1 MNVSSMISFFAGS
14 AWRRLLAVA
23 AAAAILAQVVGGGTA
38 GAQTSQPPERPTGL
52 EATSASYS
60 SVALHWGDPGDATI
74 ESYQVLRRFRDGSEY
89 GDGLGAPVFV
99 VIVDDTGSA
108 ANTYTDT
115 SVTPGTRYVYRIK
128 ARNAQGLSETSSF
141 ANAET
146 RTPTITVNDIPV
158 VGVPLVATLSDP
170 DGEITVT
177 ESKWGRGKNRH
188 PDRPFDDISGA
199 TSTADSISASY
210 TPVKG
215 DVGKFLLVTFEFTGK
230 SGIGTR
236 TAKRV
241 TGYVSDHAPSI
252 TFDGD
257 PVVGVP
263 LTATLKDFDGTIV
276 VGISRWAWYYD
287 PIGPFYTYNHTRK
300 VFREGDPPWR
310 SITYTPVESDIGM
323 YLFAEFWYRDADHP
337 DQLNFQAL
345 RFGAPIGPV
354 ERAPA
359 SSGNVENTVAT
370 GKPTIS
376 GTPAV
381 GETLTADTGAIED
394 VNGLTNADFAFQWTR
409 YDGATRTDITG
420 ATSATYTLQDDDV
433 GQQVSV
439 TVSFT
444 DDDGFQ
450 ESLTSDSVLVRAPSL
465 LFGGF
470 DTDTVPEEHS
480 GEDAFTFQI
489 HFSEEPELGYVAVRD
504 HVLTVTNGDVTA
516 VRRTTQGSNLR
527 WEITVEPDGND
538 GVTVVLPPTTDCSD
552 DGAVCTNSGTMLS
565 SQSSITVP
573 GPGTQSQQQQVENSP
588 ATGQPSITGT
598 AEVGE
603 TLTVS
608 TSQITDVNGVSNA
621 AYAYQWS
628 RYNGTTTTAISGATA
643 TSYTLQEADVD
654 QHVSVTVSFTDD
666 DGFQESLTSDSVLV
680 RASNPLNGGFD
691 NDTVPDEHDGE
702 DAFTFQIHFSEEPS
716 LGYLAVR
723 DLVLTVTNGDVT
735 AVRRTTQG
743 SNLRWEITVQP
754 DGNDD
759 VTVQLP
765 ATTGCSDDGAVCTAS
780 GKMLSSQSSI
790 TVPGPETQSQQQQ
803 VENSPA
809 TGQPVI
815 TGTAQVGQ
823 VLTADTSGISDDD
836 GLDNATFAYQWRV
849 NDTGIQ
855 GATGSTYTVAEADQG
870 HRIQVVVT
878 FTDDADNE
886 ETLTSASTDA
896 VIAASE
902 PEPEPETPGTP
913 TGLSAT
919 LNEDGSI
926 TLSWTAPAGDVDGYQ
941 VLRRRP
947 QMGEDALQ
955 VYVGDTGSTAT
966 TYTDTSTPDDTRYV
980 FRVKARNGDLIGE
993 WSNFAR
999 IDK

>member
-1 MNVSSMISFFAGS
+1 MNISSMISFFAGS
-14 AWRRLLAVA
+14 AWRRLLTVA

-60 SVALHWGDPGDATI
+60 SVALHWDDPGDATI

-108 ANTYTDT
+108 ATTYTDT

-146 RTPTITVNDIPV
+146 RTPTITINDIPV

-177 ESKWGRGKNRH
+177 ESKWGRGVNRH

-199 TSTADSISASY
+199 TSTVDSISASY
-210 TPVKG
+210 TPVKD
-215 DVGKFLLVTFEFTGK
+215 DVGKFLLVTFEFTGT

-236 TAKRV
+236 TAKLV

-252 TFDGD
+252 AFDGD

-263 LTATLKDFDGTIV
+263 LTATLKDFDGGIV

-287 PIGPFYTYNHTRK
+287 PIGPFFTYNHTRRE
-300 VFREGDPPWR
+300 FREGDPLWR

-337 DQLNFQAL
+337 DQLNFQTL

-359 SSGNVENTVAT
+359 LLGNVENTVAT
-370 GKPTIS
+370 GKPAIS

-394 VNGLTNADFAFQWTR
+394 VNGLTNAEFAFQWTR

-552 DGAVCTNSGTMLS
+552 DGAVCTNSGRMLS

-588 ATGQPSITGT
+588 ATGQPAITG
-598 AEVGE
+598 
-603 TLTVS
+603 S
-608 TSQITDVNGVSNA
+608 
-621 AYAYQWS
+621 
-628 RYNGTTTTAISGATA
+628 
-643 TSYTLQEADVD
+643 
-654 QHVSVTVSFTDD
+654 
-666 DGFQESLTSDSVLV
+666 
-680 RASNPLNGGFD
+680 
-691 NDTVPDEHDGE
+691 
-702 DAFTFQIHFSEEPS
+702 
-716 LGYLAVR
+716 
-723 DLVLTVTNGDVT
+723 
-735 AVRRTTQG
+735 
-743 SNLRWEITVQP
+743 
-754 DGNDD
+754 
-759 VTVQLP
+759 
-765 ATTGCSDDGAVCTAS
+765 
-780 GKMLSSQSSI
+780 
-790 TVPGPETQSQQQQ
+790 
-803 VENSPA
+803 
-809 TGQPVI
+809 
-815 TGTAQVGQ
+815 AQVGQ
-823 VLTADTSGISDDD
+823 TLTADTSGIVDTD
-836 GLDNATFAYQWRV
+836 GLTDTMFSYQWLA
-849 NDTGIQ
+849 DDADIS
-855 GATGSTYTVAEADQG
+855 GATGSTYTLVDADEGKTIKVRVA
-870 HRIQVVVT
+870 
-878 FTDDADNE
+878 FTDDGGND
-886 ETLTSASTDA
+886 ETLTSAATAA
-896 VIAASE
+896 VVAAPDPQDE
-902 PEPEPETPGTP
+902 PEPATPGAP
-913 TGLSAT
+913 TGLTAT
-919 LNEDGSI
+919 LNGDGSI
-926 TLSWTAPAGDVDGYQ
+926 TLTWDAPGGDVDGYQ
-941 VLRRRP
+941 ILRRRP
-947 QMGEDALQ
+947 QQGESELA
-955 VYVGDTGSTAT
+955 VYDDDTGSAAT
-966 TYTDTSTPDDTRYV
+966 TYTDGDTALETRYV
-980 FRVKARNGDLIGE
+980 YRVKARNGELLGE
-993 WSNFAR
+993 WSNYAR
-999 IDK
+999 VDK

>member
-1 MNVSSMISFFAGS
+1 MNVTSMISFFAGS
-14 AWRRLLAVA
+14 AWLRLLAVA
-23 AAAAILAQVVGGGTA
+23 AAAAILAQVAGWGTA
-38 GAQTSQPPERPTGL
+38 GAQTSQPPEPPTGL

-60 SVALHWGDPGDATI
+60 SVALHWDDPGDATI

-128 ARNAQGLSETSSF
+128 ARNAQGLSGTSSF

-146 RTPTITVNDIPV
+146 RTPTITINDIPV

-215 DVGKFLLVTFEFTGK
+215 DVGKFLLVTFEFTGA

-263 LTATLKDFDGTIV
+263 LTATLSDADGTIV

-287 PIGPFYTYNHTRK
+287 PIGPFYTYNHTRRE
-300 VFREGDPPWR
+300 FREGDPLWR

-337 DQLNFQAL
+337 DQLNFQTL

-354 ERAPA
+354 ERTPA
-359 SSGNVENTVAT
+359 LLGNVENTVAT
-370 GKPTIS
+370 GKPAIR

-381 GETLTADTGAIED
+381 GETLTADTAAIED
-394 VNGLTNADFAFQWTR
+394 VNGLTNAEFAFHWTR

-420 ATSATYTLQDDDV
+420 ATSDTYTVQNEDV

-470 DTDTVPEEHS
+470 DTDTVPEEHN
-480 GEDAFTFQI
+480 GEDAFT
-489 HFSEEPELGYVAVRD
+489 L
-504 HVLTVTNGDVTA
+504 
-516 VRRTTQGSNLR
+516 
-527 WEITVEPDGND
+527 
-538 GVTVVLPPTTDCSD
+538 
-552 DGAVCTNSGTMLS
+552 
-565 SQSSITVP
+565 
-573 GPGTQSQQQQVENSP
+573 
-588 ATGQPSITGT
+588 
-598 AEVGE
+598 
-603 TLTVS
+603 
-608 TSQITDVNGVSNA
+608 
-621 AYAYQWS
+621 
-628 RYNGTTTTAISGATA
+628 
-643 TSYTLQEADVD
+643 
-654 QHVSVTVSFTDD
+654 
-666 DGFQESLTSDSVLV
+666 
-680 RASNPLNGGFD
+680 
-691 NDTVPDEHDGE
+691 
-702 DAFTFQIHFSEEPS
+702 QIHFSEEPS
-716 LGYLAVR
+716 LGYANVR
-723 DLVLTVTNGDVT
+723 DHVLTVSNGDVT
-735 AVRRTTQG
+735 SASRTNRG
-743 SNLRWEITVQP
+743 ENIRWTITVQP
-754 DGNDD
+754 DGDDD

-765 ATTGCSDDGAVCTAS
+765 ATTDCSDEGAVCTAF
-780 GKMLSSQSSI
+780 GKMLSNTSSI
-790 TVPGPETQSQQQQ
+790 TVPGPATQRQEQQIQ
-803 VENSPA
+803 NSPA
-809 TGQPVI
+809 AGRPTI
-815 TGTAQVGQ
+815 SGTARVGET
-823 VLTADTSGISDDD
+823 LTADTFGITDAD
-836 GLDNATFAYQWRV
+836 GLDNATFSYQWLA
-849 NDTGIQ
+849 DDADIS
-855 GATGSTYTVAEADQG
+855 GATGSTYTLATADEG
-870 HRIQVVVT
+870 RAITVRVF
-878 FTDDADNE
+878 FTDDGGND
-886 ETLTSASTDA
+886 ETLTSAATAAVAAAPTPLTASIHDA
-896 VIAASE
+896 PESHDGQNAVTFELRFSE
-902 PEPEPETPGTP
+902 EVE
-913 TGLSAT
+913 LSY
-919 LNEDGSI
+919 I
-926 TLSWTAPAGDVDGYQ
+926 TLRDFAFTVTG
-941 VLRRRP
+941 
-947 QMGEDALQ
+947 GE
-955 VYVGDTGSTAT
+955 VT
-966 TYTDTSTPDDTRYV
+966 
-980 FRVKARNGDLIGE
+980 KARRLQRDSDEPNRRWEVTIAPDSNVSVTIVLPITTDCDDQDAICTGDDRMLSNRLELTVSGPGE
-993 WSNFAR
+993 
-999 IDK
+999 